1 MKAKV
6 IKEFIDKNTRER
18 YSVWEIITV
27 SKDRFAEILTKG
39 NLVEEVIEPKKEPK
53 KTTKK
58 SAK

>member
-6 IKEFIDKNTRER
+6 LKEFIDKHTKEH
-18 YSVWEIITV
+18 YKVGDTITV

-39 NLVEEVIEPKKEPK
+39 NLVKEIKEPK

-58 SAK
+58 DAE